1 MCFPVRLTSNECR
14 QTPAEKAF
22 CECSAALERGLT
34 SPDSI
39 ATDLYSAYVLTSV
52 QRDEVQNNALT
63 ANQRTRTLLK
73 FLDAQIKTDET
84 YFHTFVGILRNEPA
98 YSVLVK
104 KLETAYDKHHGK

>member
-1 MCFPVRLTSNECR
+1 M
-14 QTPAEKAF
+14 
-22 CECSAALERGLT
+22 
-34 SPDSI
+34 
-39 ATDLYSAYVLTSV
+39 

-104 KLETAYDKHHGK
+104 KLETAYDSEFVCFVPPLTYRPLPYMYMGTR